1 MASMASSRP
10 GCPWT
15 SSAATPAP
23 IAVSKSRFLLFSSTT
38 GAGVFG
44 VPCRSIKLM
53 RVSCNPARTQW
64 TKLLVAGE
72 QIFPHSKRFSSSLAR
87 FALIDN
93 PKQKAGGGINV
104 CNELPTVVGE
114 RTGIVFEKLKQFA
127 AGVLVASSIQLSCN
141 EVVLALEFGSN
152 NSEQGLVNAENTS
165 IVSSGEFS
173 QQFGAPLS
181 LDLKSSTVVTSL
193 PSDAATDSGCQVR
206 SVSSSLDRLPT
217 SQASIETG
225 RPAESSN
232 PECSTSSMAALE
244 EEVSRSSEPV
254 TNESVVEEAWEVVNE
269 NFLDARRHSWSAEDW
284 LRKKEDV
291 LKRPIRSRMAAY
303 GAIRSMLATLND
315 PYTRFLTPDQF
326 LQLSKYDVTGV
337 GLNIGE
343 IEGNATTSLRVLGIV
358 LGSPA
363 QMMGVRQGDELV
375 AVNGTTVRGMSA
387 FEAASLIQGP
397 KGTPVTIQLQIRH
410 GPCEE
415 VQNLTVPREQDVRTP
430 VFYRLE
436 RTQNPRQLMGYIR
449 LKEFNALA
457 KRDLVT
463 AMKRLQDAGA
473 TSFLLDLQDN
483 PGGLVQAGI
492 EIARLFLDGGE
503 TVIQTVGRD
512 PTNFK
517 NIMASGVALTKA
529 PLMVL
534 VNDRTASASE
544 IVAAALHDNCRAVL
558 VGNRTFGK
566 GLIQSVYELSDGSGI
581 ILTVGKYVT
590 PGHIDIDGNGI
601 EPDFRNPPGLSEA
614 MEKLGACE
622 LKLKSVSA
630 ISTNSS

>member
-1 MASMASSRP
+1 MASMASSRA
-10 GCPWT
+10 GCRWT
-15 SSAATPAP
+15 SPAVAPARDSVVAAQ
-23 IAVSKSRFLLFSSTT
+23 SRRFSLFSSTS

-44 VPCRSIKLM
+44 VPCRTSKKLV
-53 RVSCNPARTQW
+53 RA
-64 TKLLVAGE
+64 KLLVARE
-72 QIFPHSKRFSSSLAR
+72 QIFPHSNGFSSSLAR
-87 FALIDN
+87 CALIDN
-93 PKQKAGGGINV
+93 SQPNAAGGSEV
-104 CNELPTVVGE
+104 CHELPTAIWE
-114 RTGIVFEKLKQFA
+114 RTGIVFGKIKQFA
-127 AGVLVASSIQLSCN
+127 AIVLVASSFQLFCN
-141 EVVLALEFGSN
+141 EFVLALEFGTN
-152 NSEQGLVNAENTS
+152 NSEQGTVNAASTN
-165 IVSSGEFS
+165 VSSGEFS

-181 LDLKSSTVVTSL
+181 VDINSSTEVTSL
-193 PSDAATDSGCQVR
+193 PSDVTTDSSSQVR
-206 SVSSSLDRLPT
+206 SVSSSLDTGEGLPS
-217 SQASIETG
+217 SQPSAEIG
-225 RPAESSN
+225 RPAELSN
-232 PECSTSSMAALE
+232 PECSTSSMAVLE
-244 EEVSRSSEPV
+244 EEAGRSSEPV

-284 LRKKEDV
+284 LRQKEDV

-343 IEGNATTSLRVLGIV
+343 IEVNGTTSLRVLGIV

-363 QMMGVRQGDELV
+363 QTMGVRQGDELI
-375 AVNGTTVRGMSA
+375 AVNGTAVRGMSA

-397 KGTPVTIQLQIRH
+397 KGTPVTIQIRH

-512 PTNFK
+512 PTIFK

-529 PLMVL
+529 PLM
-534 VNDRTASASE
+534 
-544 IVAAALHDNCRAVL
+544 VAAALHDNCRAVL

-622 LKLKSVSA
+622 LKLKSVSS
-630 ISTNSS
+630 ISTQTS